1 MCYNSPMS
9 PLVLHNTLT
18 RAKEEFAPADGQH
31 VKMYCCGPTVYNYA
45 HIGNLRTYV
54 FEDLLHRTLKWHGWG
69 LTHVM
74 NITDV
79 GHMTSDSDT
88 GEDKMAKAAAREQK
102 SPWELARFYEDAFFH
117 DCARLNIIKPDVA
130 PRATE
135 HVAQMIALIQKLEAQ
150 GFTYET
156 SEGVYFDT
164 ARDADYGK
172 LAGLNLGAQ
181 KEGARDDVNVDPGK
195 RHPADFILWFT
206 NKPTHIMQWESPWG
220 VGYPGWHIECSAMSM
235 DYLGETLDIHCGG
248 IDHIPVHNTN
258 EIAQSECA
266 TGHVFARFWVH
277 GAFLTLASG
286 AVTGRNAAEKMS
298 KSSGDFLTVQKLIDD
313 GFDPLAY
320 RYLCLTAH
328 YRSELA
334 FSYDSLGGA
343 TKALSKI
350 YEMRARMGDSD
361 GLSDQEYA
369 ASRQAITDAI
379 NDDLNIP
386 KAIGILHQA
395 NSYRLWREFDPILGL
410 DIEARSRAALPSP
423 GTEALPEA
431 VAALARER
439 DAARQARD
447 FARSDA
453 LRAEIESQ
461 GYTVGDSPMGT
472 VVKKNLL

>member
-1 MCYNSPMS
+1 MS
-9 PLVLHNTLT
+9 PLVLHNTLS
-18 RAKEEFAPADGQH
+18 RAKEEFAPADGRH

-54 FEDLLHRTLKWHGWG
+54 FEDLLHRTLQWHGWG

-88 GEDKMAKAAAREQK
+88 GEDKMAKAAARENR
-102 SPWELARFYEDAFFH
+102 SPWELARFYEDMFFR

-135 HVAQMIALIQKLEAQ
+135 HVAQMIALIQSLEQQ
-150 GFTYET
+150 GYTYAT
-156 SEGVYFDT
+156 SEGIYFDT

-181 KEGARDDVNVDPGK
+181 KEGARDDVNVDVGK

-206 NKPTHIMQWESPWG
+206 NKPTHIMKWESPWG

-266 TGHVFARFWVH
+266 TGHLFARFWVH

-286 AVTGRNAAEKMS
+286 GAVTGRTADKKMS

-334 FSYDSLGGA
+334 FSYDSLGAA
-343 TKALSKI
+343 TKALGKI
-350 YEMRARMGDSD
+350 YEMRARLGVGGDA
-361 GLSDQEYA
+361 LSDQEYA
-369 ASRQAITDAI
+369 TARQAIGDAI

-410 DIEARSRAALPSP
+410 DIESRSRTERTAPGTDALPS
-423 GTEALPEA
+423 A
-431 VAALARER
+431 VAALAQER
-439 DAARQARD
+439 DAARKARD

-453 LRAEIESQ
+453 LRQEIEAH
-461 GYTVGDSPMGT
+461 GYTVGDSPAGT